1 MSIKGWSLHL
11 SLTVDGVPRIRIKR
25 AQNDT
30 SKYYYVKK
38 YVSKLTVNGNVKEA
52 QKLYHVSINK
62 SCKFWTI

>member
-25 AQNDT
+25 AQNDI

-38 YVSKLTVNGNVKEA
+38 YMSKLTVNRNVKEG
-52 QKLYHVSINK
+52 QKLYHVSINQ
-62 SCKFWTI
+62 